1 MYDGKRPAIVVAAT
15 PTSNGDLHVG
25 HMAGPYLTGDVFSR
39 YLAATGRPVTY
50 TTCTDDSQSYVITTA
65 HRKSMEPAHLCD
77 TSTKAIEQSMAA
89 LGLSMAGLPP
99 IDDRYR
105 ATVTSFFTAL
115 HAAGRLSPRTV
126 RLPYASRSGTYL
138 YDGLMAGTCPSCLA
152 GSAGGVCEGCGH
164 PNNFDELLSPSYVLD
179 PADPV
184 TYREA
189 TILVLPMENYRD
201 RLVSYFAA
209 RERVWRPHAM
219 GLIRE
224 LLAGKLPEVPITI
237 PGEWGVPAPFPETP
251 GQILYPWVE
260 AMPAV
265 MYSTWWAAAQRGE
278 VAENVDEFWRA
289 EHDAEIVYFH
299 GFDNVYH
306 WGLLDLVMLLAH
318 GDKYSTPAGNICN
331 EFYNLAGSK
340 FSTSRNHVIW
350 CSDLT
355 AEVPRDL
362 VRFYL
367 SLTAP
372 EQEQTDFSVDELRDV
387 TGRRLVQ
394 PWNKLAESVS
404 RLAGSSSSSDG
415 ALPVS
420 AGARARAASMADRFR
435 ACYALEG
442 FSTRRAAEMIVS
454 EVSRLCAAAEGNPD
468 AGDLLF
474 EVQTLLANAAPILI
488 DAASLAAGTG
498 ADLSLDP
505 DAPAWQR
512 SAVNRFTLPVLPSPE
527 LART

>member
-1 MYDGKRPAIVVAAT
+1 MMSNDGKRPAIVVAAT

-39 YLAATGRPVTY
+39 FLAATGRQVTY

-65 HRKSMEPAHLCD
+65 HRKNMAPRDLCEV
-77 TSTKAIEQSMAA
+77 STKAIEQSMAA
-89 LGLSMAGLPP
+89 LGLSMTGLPP
-99 IDDRYR
+99 IDDTYR
-105 ATVTSFFTAL
+105 ATVTGFFAAL
-115 HAAGRLSPRTV
+115 HDAGKLSPRTV

-138 YDGLMAGTCPSCLA
+138 YDGLMTGTCPSCLA
-152 GSAGGVCEGCGH
+152 GSSGGVCEGCGH
-164 PNNFDELLSPSYVLD
+164 PNNFDELISPRYVLD
-179 PADPV
+179 PDDPV

-209 RERVWRPHAM
+209 REGVWRPHAM
-219 GLIRE
+219 GLINE
-224 LLAGKLPEVPITI
+224 LLAGPLPEVPITI
-237 PGEWGVPAPFPETP
+237 PGRWGVAAPFSETP

-265 MYSTWWAAAQRGE
+265 MYSTWWTRTQRGE
-278 VAENVDEFWRA
+278 HAENVDEFWRA

-318 GDKYSTPAGNICN
+318 GDRYSVPAANICN

-372 EQEQTDFSVDELRDV
+372 EQEQTDFSVEALRDV

-404 RLAGSSSSSDG
+404 RLASADG
-415 ALPVS
+415 VLAVS
-420 AGARARAASMADRFR
+420 ADAKERASLMAERFR
-435 ACYALEG
+435 ACYALDG

-454 EVSRLCAAAEGNPD
+454 EVGRLCAMADSGPD

-474 EVQTLLANAAPILI
+474 EVQTLLAGASPILI
-488 DAASLAAGTG
+488 DATSLAAGTG

-505 DAPAWQR
+505 DGPAWQR
-512 SAVNRFTLPVLPSPE
+512 SAVDRFTLPVLPSPE

>member
-1 MYDGKRPAIVVAAT
+1 MMSNDGKRPAIVVAAT

-65 HRKSMEPAHLCD
+65 HRKNMAPRHLCD

-99 IDDRYR
+99 IDDKYR
-105 ATVTSFFTAL
+105 STVTSFFVAL
-115 HAAGRLSPRTV
+115 HDAGRLSLRTV

-138 YDGLMAGTCPSCLA
+138 YDGLMTGTCPSCLA

-164 PNNFDELLSPSYVLD
+164 PNNYDELLSPSYVLD
-179 PADPV
+179 PSDPV

-189 TILVLPMENYRD
+189 TILVLPMENYRE

-219 GLIRE
+219 ELIRE
-224 LLAGKLPEVPITI
+224 LLAGTLPEIPITM
-237 PGEWGVPAPFPETP
+237 PGEWGVAAPFPETP

-278 VAENVDEFWRA
+278 VVEDVDQFWRA

-306 WGLLDLVMLLAH
+306 WGLMDLVMLLAH
-318 GDKYSTPAGNICN
+318 EDRYSTPAGNICN
-331 EFYNLAGSK
+331 EFYNLSGSK

-372 EQEQTDFSVDELRDV
+372 EHQQTDFSVEALRDV
-387 TGRRLVQ
+387 TSRRLVQ

-404 RLAGSSSSSDG
+404 RLAPAD
-415 ALPVS
+415 AVLPVS
-420 AGARARAASMADRFR
+420 ADGKARAALMADRFR
-435 ACYALEG
+435 ACYSLDG
-442 FSTRRAAEMIVS
+442 FSTSRAAEMILS
-454 EVSRLCAAAEGNPD
+454 EVSRLCAMTDGNPD
-468 AGDLLF
+468 AGDLLL
-474 EVQTLLANAAPILI
+474 EVQTLLAGASPILI
-488 DAASLAAGTG
+488 DAASRATGTG

-505 DAPAWQR
+505 SGAAWQR
-512 SAVNRFTLPVLPSPE
+512 SVVNHFTLPVLPSPE